1 MWRFCVAVFTHASA
15 VTAQAAGGAP
25 YFACATQIDFIAGAN
40 PFIDGICCTQSAE
53 TCPSGLYPSTCTSSA
68 CARAVQMVGD
78 GCTGWLAEP
87 KQAMLHSFAVP
98 LQALVDK
105 CQATKPAKNTVLLT
119 ASTTT
124 LTGTAACGATIID
137 GRVES
142 PDSWSDVLAVSA
154 PTGMTAT
161 ITVQTLWLPDGDALE
176 IRDGD
181 NFGAPRLVRL
191 QGTTKPDPTK
201 YAASGTDL
209 YLRLL
214 SDGENKGKAVGFSL
228 LVGCTCSADGT
239 ACGSHGSC
247 HDGACVCVP
256 GWTGVNCQ
264 AVDPCASS
272 PCQHGGTC
280 AVIAAAAREAAG
292 NHRILSEQ
300 QQQQPSCDAK
310 TLHQVTDEV
319 NAQCCGADD
328 TACANGMPT
337 SWCVGLYMFLSRP
350 PCVPDFAA
358 LRFR

>member
-1 MWRFCVAVFTHASA
+1 MV
-15 VTAQAAGGAP
+15 
-25 YFACATQIDFIAGAN
+25 
-40 PFIDGICCTQSAE
+40 DG
-53 TCPSGLYPSTCTSSA
+53 
-68 CARAVQMVGD
+68 
-78 GCTGWLAEP
+78 GCTAWLGTVPMLRNGFAEP
-87 KQAMLHSFAVP
+87 
-98 LQALVDK
+98 LQTLVNT
-105 CQATKPAKNTVLLT
+105 CQATKPAENTVLLT
-119 ASTTT
+119 ATSTT
-124 LTGTAACGATIID
+124 LTGTSACGATIID
-137 GRVES
+137 GRAES
-142 PDSWSDVLAVSA
+142 PDSWSDTLAVSA
-154 PTGMTAT
+154 PPGMTTT

-181 NFGAPRLVRL
+181 NFDAPRLARL

-201 YAASGTDL
+201 YTASGQDL
-209 YLRLL
+209 YLRMQ
-214 SDGENKGKAVGFSL
+214 SDEQSKGKGVGFSL

-256 GWTGVNCQ
+256 GWTGVTCQ

-280 AVIAAAAREAAG
+280 AVIATAAVGGEG
-292 NHRILSEQ
+292 NHRILSEQQQQQQ

-337 SWCVGLYMFLSRP
+337 SWCVGLYMFLSRL
-350 PCVPDFAA
+350 PCVPDFVA
-358 LRFR
+358 LDFC